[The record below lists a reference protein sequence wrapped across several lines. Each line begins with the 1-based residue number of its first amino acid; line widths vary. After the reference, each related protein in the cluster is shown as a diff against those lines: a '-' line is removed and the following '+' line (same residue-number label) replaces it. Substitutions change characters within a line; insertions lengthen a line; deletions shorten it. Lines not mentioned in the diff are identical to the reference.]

1 MQHMKARY
9 FSLLVLTLVLTAS
22 CIILQ
27 GCDQPGNQATEATY
41 ADIKEWMADDTVE
54 MTIIDVR
61 PESDY
66 TAGHIQDAIH
76 IDLATFVDSNGNL
89 LNEGEALTSVVTD
102 KDRMIVTYCVGYGKD
117 KTFAET
123 AVDLGYTDV
132 HYYTGGTEDWSA
144 NGDYYVIEYAA
155 FKTWHDAKHPF
166 DDGKNFLFDVLPVD
180 WYTGDDLA
188 HPGGHIPGAIN
199 LPIETWYAN
208 GNLVESGKVFTDIV
222 TDKTAKVIIY
232 CGDPACGKSLS
243 GAIAAV
249 GMGYTNVFRFQGGQQ
264 VWRDN
269 GNDLTPGA
277 EP

>member
-1 MQHMKARY
+1 MKARY
-9 FSLLVLTLVLTAS
+9 FSLLILTLVLAAS
-22 CIILQ
+22 CLVLQ
-27 GCDQPGNQATEATY
+27 GCVQPGNQAIEATY
-41 ADIKEWMADDTVE
+41 ENIKTWMADSTVK

-66 TAGHIQDAIH
+66 KAGHLQDAIH
-76 IDLATFVDSNGNL
+76 IALEEFVDASGNL
-89 LNEGEALTSVVTD
+89 VDEGEALSSVVTD
-102 KDRMIVTYCVGYGKD
+102 KDRRIVTYCVGYGKD
-117 KTFAET
+117 KTFAEA
-123 AVDLGYTDV
+123 AVGLGYTDV
-132 HYYTGGTEDWSA
+132 HYYAGGTEDWSA
-144 NGDYYVIEYAA
+144 NGDYYVIEYDA
-155 FKTWHDAKHPF
+155 FKTWHDAKYPF
-166 DDGKNFLFDVLPVD
+166 ADGKNFLFDVLPVD

-199 LPIETWYAN
+199 LPIEVWYAN
-208 GNLVESGKVFTDIV
+208 GSLVDSGKAFTDIV

-249 GMGYTNVFRFQGGQQ
+249 SMGYTNVFRFQGGQQ

-269 GNDLTPGA
+269 GNDLTPGS